1 MLGNEKHSAA
11 EIWIEHVGM
20 SNQQRTGKAARG
32 WFVIQVTH
40 MKLETAAY
48 SRATPLG
55 CAFRRH
61 TSCSNL
67 FVDFF
72 RRLIS
77 CVDASGQSWKRV
89 KIFFNKVVAIGS
101 KLV

>member
-1 MLGNEKHSAA
+1 VQPRLA
-11 EIWIEHVGM
+11 
-20 SNQQRTGKAARG
+20 
-32 WFVIQVTH
+32 
-40 MKLETAAY
+40 
-48 SRATPLG
+48 

-61 TSCSNL
+61 ASCSEL

-77 CVDASGQSWKRV
+77 CVCRIVTMAETGQN
-89 KIFFNKVVAIGS
+89 FLHKVVAIGS